1 VKRKFVKPDVYA
13 EISVESPLLRG
24 NGRISVEL
32 RPTKNGQCPTKAL
45 AAAVLLDALTKIC
58 ESCDN
63 SRRKS
68 AVSEDLEWVFSDEI
82 EGPFSFLQ
90 LCRLLGFEPSI
101 IKDVILLRIYNHLC
115 TDVKLVP
122 SFIPN

>member
-1 VKRKFVKPDVYA
+1 MKRKFVKSDVYA
-13 EISVESPLLRG
+13 EISAESPLLRG
-24 NGRISVEL
+24 DGRISVEL
-32 RPTKNGQCPTKAL
+32 RPTKNGRSPTKVL
-45 AAAVLLDALTKIC
+45 AAAVLLDALTRIC

-63 SRRKS
+63 SRRKR

-82 EGPFSFLQ
+82 EGPFCFLQ
-90 LCRLLGFEPSI
+90 LCRLLGFEASI
-101 IKDVILLRIYNHLC
+101 TKDFILLRIYNHLC